1 MDNLNT
7 RITTTDFIIPK
18 ISGDTNLAVSA
29 EHKQPDNPAWAQVL
43 LWDYS
48 SKTVFF

>member
-1 MDNLNT
+1 M
-7 RITTTDFIIPK
+7 PK

-29 EHKQPDNPAWAQVL
+29 AHKQPDNPAWAQGL

-48 SKTVFF
+48 SKTVFV